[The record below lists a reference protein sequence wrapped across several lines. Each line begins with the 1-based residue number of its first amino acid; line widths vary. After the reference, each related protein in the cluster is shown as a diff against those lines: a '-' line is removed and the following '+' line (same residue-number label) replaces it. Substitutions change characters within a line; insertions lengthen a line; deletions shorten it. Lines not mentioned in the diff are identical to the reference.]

1 MNLRN
6 FSYGIRVV
14 QVYCLIMKTDLKSK
28 SFCNSYGFTPLREKE
43 TCLIDS
49 KFYQKL
55 FVVLIALS
63 TILIFSESPKEKE
76 KICAIATIPK
86 WITRTPGSKYF
97 IQKSIFILEKHISV
111 FIDWGEDFSNKNHIY
126 EYPSLL
132 IIYNNMGK
140 ITEIGRVT
148 GDYNN
153 KNWKKFISLSNLFN
167 ISV

>member
-14 QVYCLIMKTDLKSK
+14 QMYFLIMKTAFKSDLKSK

-63 TILIFSESPKEKE
+63 TILIFSESPGDLE
-76 KICAIATIPK
+76 KIC
-86 WITRTPGSKYF
+86 
-97 IQKSIFILEKHISV
+97 V
-111 FIDWGEDFSNKNHIY
+111 
-126 EYPSLL
+126 
-132 IIYNNMGK
+132 NNNSR
-140 ITEIGRVT
+140 ELCNV
-148 GDYNN
+148 
-153 KNWKKFISLSNLFN
+153 W
-167 ISV
+167 